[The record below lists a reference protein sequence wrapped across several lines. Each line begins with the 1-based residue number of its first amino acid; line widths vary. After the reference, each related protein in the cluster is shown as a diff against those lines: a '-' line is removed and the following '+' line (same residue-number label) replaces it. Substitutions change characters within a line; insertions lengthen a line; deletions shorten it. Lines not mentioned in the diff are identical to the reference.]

1 MQQAFGAAYEART
14 RYLHLGKV
22 ALYRMS
28 YTRKQREYYSTL
40 SGFVNSFFQL
50 EFPQFGMAGKRED
63 IHRRKNWEK
72 GAKK

>member
-1 MQQAFGAAYEART
+1 MISLFSTFYVILPYHRIVPERKKARSGT
-14 RYLHLGKV
+14 YILHPCLPHVKV
-22 ALYRMS
+22 AY
-28 YTRKQREYYSTL
+28 
-40 SGFVNSFFQL
+40 L

>member
-1 MQQAFGAAYEART
+1 MP
-14 RYLHLGKV
+14 LP
-22 ALYRMS
+22 
-28 YTRKQREYYSTL
+28 RKQTMNGNVVFLTTVMVSL
-40 SGFVNSFFQL
+40 SQFKKKCKGDLFL